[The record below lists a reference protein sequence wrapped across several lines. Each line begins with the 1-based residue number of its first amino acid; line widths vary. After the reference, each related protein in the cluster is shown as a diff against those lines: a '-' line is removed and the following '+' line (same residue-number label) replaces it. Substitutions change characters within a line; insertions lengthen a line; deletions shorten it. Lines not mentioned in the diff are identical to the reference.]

1 MPVLIRVGKF
11 SGGTTKCTS
20 PRKILAWQNSKALF
34 VVVNLLVVLK
44 PFLGLDTI
52 DPNLVIY
59 TLFTI
64 TKIHGSLISSEFM
77 DDKNYTLFDFTFY
90 QTVTITETF
99 YPNFEGLDFL
109 SKTGGA
115 VGLWLGLGLV
125 QLVEYV
131 VIGGKM
137 LKRFSSMK

>member
-1 MPVLIRVGKF
+1 M
-11 SGGTTKCTS
+11 
-20 PRKILAWQNSKALF
+20 
-34 VVVNLLVVLK
+34 
-44 PFLGLDTI
+44 
-52 DPNLVIY
+52 
-59 TLFTI
+59 
-64 TKIHGSLISSEFM
+64 ISSIFT
-77 DDKNYTLFDFTFY
+77 DATNYTKFDFTLY
-90 QTVTITETF
+90 QTVTIIETF

-131 VIGGKM
+131 IIGGKM